1 MEEEVENAAWEK
13 ISVFA
18 IRKHGNI
25 SWGIIYKTL
34 NEGKQVNTYTS

>member
-1 MEEEVENAAWEK
+1 MENAAWEK

-25 SWGIIYKTL
+25 SQGIIHKTL
-34 NEGKQVNTYTS
+34 NEGKQVNPYT